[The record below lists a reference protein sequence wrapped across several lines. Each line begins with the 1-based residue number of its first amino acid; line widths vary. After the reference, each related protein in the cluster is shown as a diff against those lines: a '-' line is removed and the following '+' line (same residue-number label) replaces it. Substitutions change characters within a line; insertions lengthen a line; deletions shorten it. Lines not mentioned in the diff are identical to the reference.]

1 MITIEANVLKC
12 WAAITIPNNQIII
25 INNIEPICQKCWA
38 AGLDEAMSSKLY
50 YHYQSECLKNTFL
63 FKIITKVLKT
73 LGRRRLQSPRDGGI
87 SSQLV
92 VQPLVV
98 VQPLIML
105 NPATTGFLF
114 KTLMSMCHGLHRTDC
129 HQSFQFISCYQLVAP
144 PYHKWFNH
152 YTFRNQPSLT
162 KKIIVNVCRAMIYR
176 TRPFA
181 TGILMSM
188 S

>member
-1 MITIEANVLKC
+1 MITIEENVLKC

-25 INNIEPICQKCWA
+25 INNIEPIYQKCWA
-38 AGLDEAMSSKLY
+38 VGLDEAMSSKLY
-50 YHYQSECLKNTFL
+50 YHYQSKCLKNAFL

-114 KTLMSMCHGLHRTDC
+114 KTLMSMCFGL
-129 HQSFQFISCYQLVAP
+129 YQLP
-144 PYHKWFNH
+144 TGRP
-152 YTFRNQPSLT
+152 TRSGPTTILSRTSLRLRKT
-162 KKIIVNVCRAMIYR
+162 
-176 TRPFA
+176 
-181 TGILMSM
+181 LLSM
-188 S
+188 CAVP